1 MKNLQPGEFAEYY
14 VNYINQVKCLD
25 IVESLEENLDE
36 FVDFIQDN
44 IPETKYLYRYQPE
57 KWSIQ
62 EVIQHII
69 DAERIFAYRALRIA
83 RFDSTP
89 LHGFEENDYVRVCD
103 ADHRSMEDL
112 LQEFV
117 LVRKSNIK
125 LFESFSDE
133 MLIHKGTASNHP
145 ISVRALGYIIAGHCI
160 HHQKVIKER
169 YL

>member
-1 MKNLQPGEFAEYY
+1 MKNLQPGEFAEFY
-14 VNYINQVKCLD
+14 VNYINHVKCLD
-25 IVESLEENLDE
+25 IVEALEENLSD

-44 IPETKYLYRYQPE
+44 IPENKYLYRYQPE

-62 EVIQHII
+62 EVVQHII

-83 RFDSTP
+83 RFDATP
-89 LHGFEENDYVRVCD
+89 LHGFEENDYVKVSD
-103 ADHRSMEDL
+103 ADHRSMDDL

-117 LVRKSNIK
+117 LVRKATIK
-125 LFESFSDE
+125 LFESFSEE
-133 MLIHKGTASNHP
+133 MLLHKGTASNHP